1 MEVRN
6 AMKILV
12 FDIGGTS
19 IKSAM
24 FENGDLYDLRE
35 TATDAHLGGAHLMD
49 TVKKLVRDY
58 QSMYILDRL
67 GISTAGQ
74 VDPEQGRITF
84 ANNNIPGYTGTQV
97 KDILEAAF
105 GIPTRVEND
114 VKCAALGEGNFGAGI
129 GVRNYVCL
137 TYGTG
142 VGGAIVTDGK
152 LCDGASFAAGQFG
165 ALLVHPEQR
174 TGNEDFYAGGYEK
187 FASTTALV
195 QMASRYDP
203 ALTNGKLIFAQLGN
217 ALVREII
224 DNWIDEIVLGLC
236 SIIHILNPAMVILG
250 GGIMEQNY
258 IPDQIRQKLIPYLIP
273 TCRDLLIRSAALGN
287 RAGLFGAAAL
297 WISRDNSDT

>member
-1 MEVRN
+1 MEARN

-19 IKSAM
+19 IKSAI
-24 FENGDLYDLRE
+24 FEKGGLYDLRE
-35 TATDAHLGGAHLMD
+35 TATDAHLGGPHLMD

-58 QSMYILDRL
+58 QSTHIIDRL

-84 ANNNIPGYTGTQV
+84 ANSNIPEYTGTQV
-97 KDILEAAF
+97 KALMETAF

-114 VKCAALGEGNFGAGI
+114 VKCAALGEGHFGAGI

-152 LCDGASFAAGQFG
+152 LCDGAGFAAGQFG

-174 TGNEDFYAGGYEK
+174 TGNGDFYAGGYEK
-187 FASTTALV
+187 YASTTALV
-195 QMASRYDP
+195 QMACLYDP
-203 ALTNGKLIFAQLGN
+203 ALTNGRAIFAQLDN
-217 ALVREII
+217 APVREII
-224 DNWIDEIVLGLC
+224 DRWIDEIVLGLC
-236 SIIHILNPAMVILG
+236 SIVHILNPAMVILG
-250 GGIMEQNY
+250 GGIMEQHY
-258 IPDQIRQKLIPYLIP
+258 IPEQVRAKLLPCLIP
-273 TCRDLLIRSAALGN
+273 TCRDLQIRSAALGN

-297 WISRDNSDT
+297 WL